1 MHRPK
6 TDHLEAVEV
15 RRAPDAIGSPMRL
28 ATMPVQA
35 DAGATAKYS
44 TGRGGCKPRPPPAS
58 RDADFRN
65 QHAPSAS
72 LLIGAIWRWLRHFP
86 TARHLKERSEGPSS
100 QPVLP
105 VINWNNAFV
114 EAGPSK
120 AQMIERSE
128 MAKLMAALTAASEK
142 YGLFKQG

>member
-1 MHRPK
+1 MRLPE

-15 RRAPDAIGSPMRL
+15 RRAPDAIGSTMRL

-35 DAGATAKYS
+35 DAGATAK
-44 TGRGGCKPRPPPAS
+44 
-58 RDADFRN
+58 FRN

-72 LLIGAIWRWLRHFP
+72 LLIGAVWRWLRHFP
-86 TARHLKERSEGPSS
+86 TRRHLKERSESPSS